1 MRDSLD
7 ILRFDDYVEHHGVKG
22 MHWGVRRYQNDR
34 GKTTL
39 DGIADKRDR
48 QEGKNYREQVR
59 QELLKKGYSKHDSNK
74 LSKYARRE
82 AKVSNRLQRS
92 GARKLAKTEERMREA
107 KLVGD
112 KSRTAKLNKQWIK
125 NAAKIE
131 YGNLRYKRSEE
142 LAKKRDSFNKW
153 AFATAMLVSPM
164 LAGLGGGVMS
174 GYNKFGKETYREA
187 TANAQRAFKK
197 RKA

>member
-7 ILRFDDYVEHHGVKG
+7 ILRTDDFIEHHGVKG
-22 MHWGVRRYQNDR
+22 MHWGVRRYQDAKGR
-34 GKTTL
+34 TTL

-48 QEGKNYREQVR
+48 QEGKNYREQMR
-59 QELLKKGYSKHDSNK
+59 QELLKKGYSKHDAK
-74 LSKYARRE
+74 RLSRLARKE
-82 AKVSNRLQRS
+82 AKASNANQRI
-92 GARKLAKTEERMREA
+92 GAMKLAKTEEKMKQA

-112 KSRTAKLNKQWIK
+112 KAKLAKLGNEWIK
-125 NAAKIE
+125 NATRIE

-142 LAKKRDSFNKW
+142 LAKKRDSFEKW
-153 AFATAMLVSPM
+153 AWATGMLVSPM

-174 GYNKFGKETYREA
+174 GYNKFGKETYRDA
-187 TANAQRAFKK
+187 KAAAQKAFAK